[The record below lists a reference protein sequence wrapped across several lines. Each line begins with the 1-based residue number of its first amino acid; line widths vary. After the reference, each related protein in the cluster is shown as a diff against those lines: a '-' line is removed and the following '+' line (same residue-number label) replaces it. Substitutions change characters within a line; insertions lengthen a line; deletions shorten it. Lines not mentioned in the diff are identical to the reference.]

1 MAEARAHLV
10 VSGRVQG
17 VFFRYKTQQTASG
30 LGLKG
35 MVRNRMDGCVELI
48 AEGDK
53 KKIEQLIS
61 WCWQGPD
68 MARVDNVEID
78 WQEPTGEYYAFKVE
92 RSFFDGF
99 P

>member
-1 MAEARAHLV
+1 MTEARAHLV

-17 VFFRYKTQQTASG
+17 VCFRYETQKTALE

-35 MVRNRMDGCVELI
+35 MVRNRMDGSVEVV

-53 KKIEQLIS
+53 KIIEQLIG

-68 MARVDNVEID
+68 MARVDEVEVK
-78 WQEPTGEYYAFKVE
+78 WEEPTGDYSGFKVE
-92 RSFFDGF
+92 QTV
-99 P
+99 